1 MSEGPNDLRT
11 RACRRLERWL
21 AYFARTC
28 HGPIYI
34 DGGPLLLD
42 AQVGASRSGLVLP
55 TIREALLLAW
65 LALLALLLAS
75 DVVDAVWEE
84 EDIMELCSRLCLLS
98 FLSDLAL
105 ATMLSLSRSSP
116 SRRTA
121 VRWLSLGAGGR
132 EHVSDRVLAP
142 SRRDARRSLH
152 AAENE
157 FARDAIRRQED
168 QASHVVAAPEEK
180 DGW

>member
-11 RACRRLERWL
+11 RACRRPERWL

-84 EDIMELCSRLCLLS
+84 EDIMELCSKPLELPLRLGVG
-98 FLSDLAL
+98 DIW
-105 ATMLSLSRSSP
+105 LSRSSFT
-116 SRRTA
+116 RTA
-121 VRWLSLGAGGR
+121 CGAPWLSLLGA
-132 EHVSDRVLAP
+132 EV
-142 SRRDARRSLH
+142 
-152 AAENE
+152 
-157 FARDAIRRQED
+157 
-168 QASHVVAAPEEK
+168 EK
-180 DGW
+180 TCRPTEC